1 MKGRGWIATLLIA
14 PAVIVA
20 IVAGAFLVRGIGTYT
35 SPHTVEGVVI
45 DLVAGRSTD
54 GDTTYAPVV
63 EYEVDGFTYTW
74 QSSVSYGGALVPDI
88 GDRRTLVYDP
98 ANPADAMGR
107 SLILLIILPAVFLAG
122 AVIFMAGVVLF
133 SMRSRRRSRQAD
145 GAGWQPPDV
154 SPSVRFPADAQRVEA
169 DFMGVEPSPLAADG
183 TVRYRVKARAEIDGR
198 LHRFTSG
205 WLDADPTLRLMEVG
219 NKVSVIID
227 RTDPS
232 RYEIE
237 LPGL

>member
-20 IVAGAFLVRGIGTYT
+20 VVAGGFLVRGVDTYT

-45 DLVAGRSTD
+45 DLIARPGTD

-63 EYEVDGFTYTW
+63 EYEVGDVTYRW

-98 ANPADAMGR
+98 ANPADAAGR
-107 SLILLIILPAVFLAG
+107 SLFLLIILPAVFLVG
-122 AVIFMAGVVLF
+122 SMLFVAGVILF
-133 SMRSRRRSRQAD
+133 SVRGRRRARQAN
-145 GAGWQPPDV
+145 GPGWRPPDGL
-154 SPSVRFPADAQRVEA
+154 SSERLPADAQRLEA
-169 DFMGVEPSPLAADG
+169 DFMGVEPSPLDADG

-198 LHRFTSG
+198 IHRFTSG
-205 WLDADPTLRLMEVG
+205 WLDEDPTLRLMEVG

-227 RTDPS
+227 RTDSS